1 MLQNL
6 VMRANRL
13 GMRGEK
19 RRVPCAINMI
29 VMEFNNSMIV
39 NDVSRVINFAPS
51 VTPQLGALP

>member
-1 MLQNL
+1 
-6 VMRANRL
+6 
-13 GMRGEK
+13 MRGEK